1 MTAENVLFV
10 RRSIRIK
17 LFSKKKGGARLSVK
31 TSSYKRMSSYLRAS
45 MTVEA
50 SFVLP
55 FFLFAVL
62 NIISIIDIYRLQ
74 GSMSAS
80 LHSSARNMA
89 IIAYEYKEIFDSD
102 SSKLESLGLTYAYA
116 RTNAIKEL
124 GGIYPENDNWGMSEV
139 LQNNDII
146 DLVVIYDVNPP
157 IGIIGYKTQYMFNR
171 LRTRAWTGYDN
182 AANSDDKSEEI
193 VYVAETGTVYHRS
206 RICTYIKLSI
216 SKIPA
221 STVAD
226 ERNLNQEKYSACE
239 SCGNKSSDTLY
250 ITNYGD
256 KYHSTITCSK
266 LKRTVS
272 AVPISEVGNKGACS
286 RCGGK

>member
-1 MTAENVLFV
+1 MTTENVLFV
-10 RRSIRIK
+10 RRSIRII

-45 MTVEA
+45 MTIEA
-50 SFVLP
+50 CFVLP

-62 NIISIIDIYRLQ
+62 NIISIMDIYRLQ

-89 IIAYEYKEIFDSD
+89 VYAYEYRELMDSD
-102 SSKLESLGLTYAYA
+102 NSKLESIGLTQTYV
-116 RTNAIKEL
+116 RTNAVNDL
-124 GGIYPENDNWGMSEV
+124 GEIFPENDNWLMSKI
-139 LQNNDII
+139 LQDDEII

-157 IGIIGYKTQYMFNR
+157 IGIIGYETQHMFNR

-182 AANSDDKSEEI
+182 AANSGNESEEI

-206 RICTYIKLSI
+206 RVCTYLKLTI
-216 SKIPA
+216 SKIAA
-221 STVAD
+221 SAVAN
-226 ERNLNQEKYSACE
+226 ERNLEGGKYSACE
-239 SCGNKSSDTLY
+239 SCGNKPSDTLY
-250 ITNYGD
+250 ITNYGN

-272 AVPISEVGNKGACS
+272 AIPISEVGDKGACS
-286 RCGGK
+286 RCGGR